1 MNKTNKILYSALGLI
16 VYVGF
21 MVGLGFI
28 LNLFWKVGG
37 TSATMYWITTAVVC
51 LCVAFYVLLLLFSKK
66 DKGVGAMQLFFT
78 FLLSF
83 LPLVVRLIN
92 LIPTVGIYISAVLL
106 FICATIYL
114 FTMVSMGYYAT
125 DINKDNRPGG
135 TEI

>member
-51 LCVAFYVLLLLFSKK
+51 LCVAFYVLLLLF
-66 DKGVGAMQLFFT
+66 LFFLNRISNK
-78 FLLSF
+78 FLTL
-83 LPLVVRLIN
+83 RL
-92 LIPTVGIYISAVLL
+92 L
-106 FICATIYL
+106 
-114 FTMVSMGYYAT
+114 
-125 DINKDNRPGG
+125 
-135 TEI
+135 